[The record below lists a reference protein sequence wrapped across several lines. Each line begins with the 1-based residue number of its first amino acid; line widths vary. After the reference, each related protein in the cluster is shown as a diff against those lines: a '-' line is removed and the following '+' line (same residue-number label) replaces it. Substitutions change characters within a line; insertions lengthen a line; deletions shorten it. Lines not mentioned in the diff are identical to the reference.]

1 MPDSPALLRG
11 TDRASFAAAL
21 VARLREAGVPV
32 GLTGAQ
38 DLVHALQVSP
48 PLSMGDLYWTAR
60 IALVHRAEEIAA
72 FDAMFGGLFTADGV
86 LVSTP
91 AQRGVGGDRS
101 VPVPSANRGNA
112 DRADLPW
119 SLLPAAVAEH
129 ETAVQTGYAVAL
141 RLPSAMPATA
151 DRPFEK
157 LDPAELALLGAW
169 LRDAVRHWPNRRSRR
184 LAPHHHGPRIAWR
197 PTMARSRRTGGE
209 PLHLVR
215 VKPVRKPRRVV
226 MLCDVSQSMQ
236 AQAAAYLHL
245 MRAVA
250 LVTDAE
256 VFAFATA
263 LTRLTAVLAHREP
276 AVAVAAATAAVDDRF
291 GGTRIA
297 GNLRALLCG
306 DHRIGRLGQRPTGR
320 TGGGDGP
327 AATPRVPGDLDE
339 PAGRHARLRA
349 AGGGDGG
356 GAPLLRRAAAGRHLP
371 IPGGRPGER
380 QLHSVTWMDG
390 LKWPTLTPRPRTIA
404 WMPRGVA
411 ANRASSA
418 AACGVARPAS
428 IAACQTE
435 SRWLWAP
442 FSRTRFPRARSCATA
457 YESTGATPL
466 LRLVSAIAAA

>member
-1 MPDSPALLRG
+1 LPGSPALLRG

-60 IALVHRAEEIAA
+60 IALVHRSEEIAA
-72 FDAMFGGLFTADGV
+72 FDAMFSGLFTADGV
-86 LVSTP
+86 LVTTP

-101 VPVPSANRGNA
+101 VPVPSANHGNA

-119 SLLPAAVAEH
+119 SLLPAASAEH
-129 ETAVQTGYAVAL
+129 ETAAQTGYAVSL
-141 RLPSAMPATA
+141 RLPSAMAATA
-151 DRPFEK
+151 DRPFEQ
-157 LDPAELALLGAW
+157 LDPAELALLGRW
-169 LRDAVRHWPNRRSRR
+169 LRDAVRHWPTRRSRR
-184 LAPHHHGPRIAWR
+184 VAPHHHGARIALR
-197 PTMARSRRTGGE
+197 RTMARSRRTGGE

-236 AQAAAYLHL
+236 AQATAYLHL

-276 AVAVAAATAAVDDRF
+276 AVAVAAATAAVGDRF

-297 GNLRALLCG
+297 GNVRALLSSRHG
-306 DHRIGRLGQRPTGR
+306 NAVRGAVVIIGS
-320 TGGGDGP
+320 DGWDSDPP
-327 AATPRVPGDLDE
+327 AELA
-339 PAGRHARLRA
+339 AAMARLRRRA
-349 AGGGDGG
+349 YRVIWMNPRA
-356 GAPLLRRAAAGRHLP
+356 GAPGFAPRVAAMAAALP
-371 IPGGRPGER
+371 YCDALLPADTFRS
-380 QLHSVTWMDG
+380 L
-390 LKWPTLTPRPRTIA
+390 
-404 WMPRGVA
+404 A
-411 ANRASSA
+411 AVLASLS
-418 AACGVARPAS
+418 
-428 IAACQTE
+428 
-435 SRWLWAP
+435 
-442 FSRTRFPRARSCATA
+442 
-457 YESTGATPL
+457 STT
-466 LRLVSAIAAA
+466 

>member
-1 MPDSPALLRG
+1 LPDSPALLRG

-21 VARLREAGVPV
+21 VARLREAGLPV

-129 ETAVQTGYAVAL
+129 ETATETGYAVAL

-297 GNLRALLCG
+297 GNLRALLSSRHG
-306 DHRIGRLGQRPTGR
+306 NAVRGAVVIIGS
-320 TGGGDGP
+320 DGWDSDPP
-327 AATPRVPGDLDE
+327 AELA
-339 PAGRHARLRA
+339 AAMARLR
-349 AGGGDGG
+349 
-356 GAPLLRRAAAGRHLP
+356 RRAYRVIWMNPRAGT
-371 IPGGRPGER
+371 PGFA
-380 QLHSVTWMDG
+380 
-390 LKWPTLTPRPRTIA
+390 PR
-404 WMPRGVA
+404 VA
-411 ANRASSA
+411 AMA
-418 AACGVARPAS
+418 AALPYCDALLPADTFRS
-428 IAACQTE
+428 LAAVLE
-435 SRWLWAP
+435 NVS
-442 FSRTRFPRARSCATA
+442 STA
-457 YESTGATPL
+457 
-466 LRLVSAIAAA
+466 